1 MQVMTESSATQR
13 RATPWPTLVAW
24 LVTVVTLAAVGVFR
38 ALPPFAI
45 PLAVIGANVA
55 LARAYRGPWRQ
66 SIAAVPSNWVLS
78 FQAIRAPIGLTFLY
92 FGSRSILPE
101 RWAAHAGWGDLVV
114 GVFALV
120 LAMAGATAG
129 SWRRARWAFN
139 ALGLIDMVTVVVH
152 AQLVAVIEKDP
163 RFMSV
168 APALPFA
175 VIPYFI
181 VPLVF
186 ATHAL
191 LIARDRGDTPLRE
204 GG

>member
-1 MQVMTESSATQR
+1 MQVMTESSATQPR
-13 RATPWPTLVAW
+13 TAMWPALAAW
-24 LVTVVTLAAVGVFR
+24 LAAVVTLAAAGAFR

-45 PLAVIGANVA
+45 PLVVITANVA

-66 SIAAVPSNWVLS
+66 SIGAVPSSWVLT
-78 FQAIRAPIGLTFLY
+78 FQALRAPIGLAFLY
-92 FGSRSILPE
+92 FGSRAILPE
-101 RWAAHAGWGDLVV
+101 RWASHAGYGDLAV
-114 GVFALV
+114 GIFAAV
-120 LAMAGATAG
+120 LAVAGSSRA

-139 ALGLIDMVTVVVH
+139 ALGLLDMVTVVVH
-152 AQLVAVIEKDP
+152 AQLVAVVEKDP

-175 VIPYFI
+175 VIPYFV

-191 LIARDRGDTPLRE
+191 LIARDRE
-204 GG
+204 G

>member
-1 MQVMTESSATQR
+1 MQVMTESSATQA
-13 RATPWPTLVAW
+13 RATLWPTLFAW
-24 LVTVVTLAAVGVFR
+24 LVTVVMLAAAGVFR
-38 ALPPFAI
+38 ALPPLAI
-45 PLAVIGANVA
+45 PLVVIGANAA
-55 LARAYRGPWRQ
+55 LARAYRGPWRR
-66 SIAAVPSNWVLS
+66 SIAAIPSSWVLS
-78 FQAIRAPIGLTFLY
+78 FQAVRAPIGLAFLY

-120 LAMAGATAG
+120 LAIAGSTAG

-152 AQLVAVIEKDP
+152 AQLVAVLEKDP

-175 VIPYFI
+175 VIPYFV

-191 LIARDRGDTPLRE
+191 LIARDRE
-204 GG
+204 G